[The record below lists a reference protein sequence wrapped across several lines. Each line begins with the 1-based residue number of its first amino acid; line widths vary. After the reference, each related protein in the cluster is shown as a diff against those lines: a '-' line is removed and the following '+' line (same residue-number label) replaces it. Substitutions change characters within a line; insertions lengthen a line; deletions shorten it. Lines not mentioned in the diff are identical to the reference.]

1 MIPQDFFFLTFIFK
15 SQMARLKM
23 GKEKKTT
30 TTLCLSFLSGLD
42 SHNTP
47 TTPLWEEG
55 LYFPLF
61 PRVDFVLV
69 K

>member
-23 GKEKKTT
+23 GKEKKKKA
-30 TTLCLSFLSGLD
+30 LCLSFLSGLD
-42 SHNTP
+42 SYNTP
-47 TTPLWEEG
+47 TTPLWEKG